1 MRVEDVMTRDVATA
15 RADMSLKEAAREMTA
30 RGISGM
36 PVVDD
41 DGHVIGVISEA
52 DLLAKERHAPEH
64 NGGALRRLRHRE
76 ETDEERRF
84 AARLVGAAMTTPA
97 ITVAAYCTVTG
108 AAERMLDQRVN
119 RLPVIGR
126 NSLIGI
132 VTRAD
137 LVRAFARSD
146 GELVADVREMVELQK
161 ELAGDR
167 SPIQVAISE
176 GVVTLSGKVRL
187 QSQAD
192 IIARAVRSVP
202 GVVDVSSE
210 LTWTE
215 PE

>member
-1 MRVEDVMTRDVATA
+1 
-15 RADMSLKEAAREMTA
+15 MSLKEAAREMTA

-36 PVVDD
+36 PVIDD
-41 DGHVIGVISEA
+41 EGHVIGVISEA

-64 NGGALRRLRHRE
+64 NGGALSRLRHRR

-97 ITVAAYCTVTG
+97 ITVAAYCPVTG
-108 AAERMLDQRVN
+108 AAERMLERGIN
-119 RLPVIGR
+119 RLPVIR
-126 NSLIGI
+126 QDRLIGI

-146 GELVADVREMVELQK
+146 RELVADIRAVVELQK
-161 ELAGDR
+161 ELGGDR
-167 SPIQVAISE
+167 SPIQIAVREGEVTIS
-176 GVVTLSGKVRL
+176 GAVRR
-187 QSQAD
+187 QSQAEVL
-192 IIARAVRSVP
+192 ARTVRSVP

-215 PE
+215 TD

>member
-1 MRVEDVMTRDVATA
+1 MRVEDVMTRDVVTA

-64 NGGALRRLRHRE
+64 NGGALRRLRHRD

-97 ITVAAYCTVTG
+97 ITVAPYCPVTG
-108 AAERMLDQRVN
+108 AAERMLERGIN
-119 RLPVIGR
+119 RLPVIR
-126 NSLIGI
+126 QDRLIGI

-146 GELVADVREMVELQK
+146 RELVADVREMVELQK

-167 SPIQVAISE
+167 SPIQIAISE
-176 GVVTLSGKVRL
+176 GQVTLTGAVRL
-187 QSQAD
+187 QSQAE
-192 IIARAVRSVP
+192 ILARTVRSVP

>member
-1 MRVEDVMTRDVATA
+1 MRVEDVMTREVATA

-64 NGGALRRLRHRE
+64 NGGALRRLRRQS

-84 AARLVGAAMTTPA
+84 EARLVGAAMTTPA
-97 ITVAAYCTVTG
+97 ITVAAYCPVTG
-108 AAERMLDQRVN
+108 AAERMLEGGIN
-119 RLPVIGR
+119 RLPVIRR
-126 NSLIGI
+126 NRLIGI

-146 GELVADVREMVELQK
+146 RELDADVRAMVELQK

-167 SPIQVAISE
+167 SPIQVGISE
-176 GVVTLSGKVRL
+176 GEVTLSGEVRL
-187 QSQAD
+187 RSQAD
-192 IIARAVRSVP
+192 VIARTVRSVP
-202 GVVDVSSE
+202 GVVGVNSE

-215 PE
+215 PD